1 MTSYPVTA
9 VTDEHTLIAATKG
22 GSLPAYRRL
31 YEMHVAMVYG
41 LACRLVRDRAAAE
54 DVTQEVFIKVW
65 KDIRNFRGDSKFA
78 TWLHRVCSLTA
89 ITYLRRQRGW
99 LKRVVLGD
107 EAMPEIADPS
117 LSEADLETCIK
128 RLPERA
134 RVVFVLHA
142 IEGYRHE
149 DIAALCGIAVGSS
162 KAHLHRAR
170 QLLEEWMTHE
180 R

>member
-1 MTSYPVTA
+1 MTSNPV
-9 VTDEHTLIAATKG
+9 VTLSDEHTLIAATKG
-22 GSLPAYRRL
+22 GSLVAYRRL
-31 YEMHVAMVYG
+31 YDMHVAMVHG

-65 KDIRNFRGDSKFA
+65 KDIRNFRGDSQFS

-107 EAMPEIADPS
+107 DAVPEVADQS
-117 LSEADLETCIK
+117 SNEIDLEAGI
-128 RLPERA
+128 RQLPERA
-134 RVVFVLHA
+134 RIVFVLYA

-149 DIAALCGIAVGSS
+149 QIAELCGIAVGSS

-170 QLLEEWMTHE
+170 QLLQEWMT
-180 R
+180 